1 MESGNLCLRGPLP
14 LPIQPRIIYCWSDL
28 TDYKKGELNLAG
40 ETWTVIKYKPKDG
53 CEEEF
58 IDALNRLYKMMRDNK
73 DYEYINE
80 FIKIDSTGE
89 YVQIGKMPSI
99 DALIDGQVAGLEW
112 LDSVDHLLE
121 KYEGDSRT
129 EAFSG
134 IALPMNE
141 E

>member
-1 MESGNLCLRGPLP
+1 M
-14 LPIQPRIIYCWSDL
+14 
-28 TDYKKGELNLAG
+28 AG

-58 IDALNRLYKMMRDNK
+58 IDGLNRLYKMMKDNK

-121 KYEGDSRT
+121 KYEDDSRT

-134 IALPMNE
+134 IALPMNDE
-141 E
+141 